1 MPKILQHRRGST
13 TVINALAGAD
23 GELFVDT
30 SKATLVVMNG
40 VVLGGSPL
48 ATETFVTSALARV
61 ATSVTLGT
69 VKIDTTS
76 IVISSGTISV
86 PVGTTAVTGILRPD
100 GTSVVVS
107 SGVIS
112 VTRTFTTSISVSGSV
127 VMTSPFMFR
136 NRLINGNFQFW
147 QRGITTAT
155 TATYLADRWIA
166 QNISTQLQ
174 STVVPLAAFPF
185 SLEFGGTT
193 ATFPYIAQRLE
204 PIEAASLVSS
214 ELTISFWAQNTS
226 GNSNLYVELAYPQT
240 TSVYTSTMVTFG
252 ATQLANPPTVSS
264 WGYYT
269 FTWSSSLMTTA
280 LAQGLEVRIV
290 RDNTGPCTT
299 RVTGIQLE
307 SGGAAT
313 PFERLPVQQQLALCQ
328 RYFQILIP
336 KATDNGIPVTRYAA
350 TGFQIPFYL
359 PVTMRSIKPVISV
372 DVAGIRVVGYDT
384 AFNTPTVVTGTGIVL
399 NTFPSGNLL
408 DISITHGSL
417 AGTLVHT
424 SMDTLLCTVDMTV
437 AAEL

>member
-1 MPKILQHRRGST
+1 MSKTLQFRRGST
-13 TVINALAGAD
+13 TLINTLSGAD

-30 SKATLVVMNG
+30 SKATVVVMNG

-61 ATSVTLGT
+61 ATSATLGT
-69 VKIDTTS
+69 VRIDTTS

-86 PVGTTAVTGILRPD
+86 PVATTAVTGILRPD

-112 VTRTFTTSISVSGSV
+112 VTRNFTTSFAVSGTV
-127 VMTSPFMFR
+127 VMSSPFMFR

-147 QRGITTAT
+147 QRGTTTAT

-174 STVVPLAAFPF
+174 STDVPLAAFPF
-185 SLEFGGTT
+185 SVEFGGTT

-204 PIEAASLVSS
+204 PIEAANLVSS
-214 ELTISFWAQNTS
+214 ELTISFWAKNTS
-226 GNSNLYVELAYPQT
+226 GNSTLYVELAYPQT
-240 TSVYTSTMVTFG
+240 TSVYTSTMVSFG

-299 RVTGIQLE
+299 RVTGVQLE

-328 RYFQILIP
+328 RYFQRIP
-336 KATDNGIPVTRYAA
+336 DAA
-350 TGFQIPFYL
+350 ESSNYSL
-359 PVTMRSIKPVISV
+359 LW
-372 DVAGIRVVGYDT
+372 
-384 AFNTPTVVTGTGIVL
+384 VVTGNRAALPILPT
-399 NTFPSGNLL
+399 PMRASP
-408 DISITHGSL
+408 SITHFSTGGLGGQATEFSAGTNLVVSGINGSL
-417 AGTLVHT
+417 GERISNRTGGGYIQFT
-424 SMDTLLCTVDMTV
+424 STPANPILHIARYD
-437 AAEL
+437 AEL

>member
-1 MPKILQHRRGST
+1 MSKTLQFRRGST
-13 TVINALAGAD
+13 TLINTLSGAD

-30 SKATLVVMNG
+30 SKATVVVMNG

-61 ATSVTLGT
+61 ATSATLGT
-69 VKIDTTS
+69 VRIDTTS

-86 PVGTTAVTGILRPD
+86 PVATTAVTGILRPD

-107 SGVIS
+107 SGLIS

-127 VMTSPFMFR
+127 VMSSPFMFR

-147 QRGITTAT
+147 QRGTTTST
-155 TATYLADRWIA
+155 TGTYLADRWIA

-174 STVVPLAAFPF
+174 STDVPLAAFPF
-185 SLEFGGTT
+185 SIEFGGTT

-204 PIEAASLVSS
+204 PIEAANLIGT
-214 ELTISFWAQNTS
+214 ELTISFWAKNTS
-226 GNSNLYVELAYPQT
+226 GNSTLYVELSYPQT
-240 TSVYTSTMVTFG
+240 TSVYTSTMVSFG

-328 RYFQILIP
+328 RYYHQGG
-336 KATDNGIPVTRYAA
+336 NGAPGIFNGVTTARYSVM
-350 TGFQIPFYL
+350 L
-359 PVTMRSIKPVISV
+359 PVTMRTVPVT
-372 DVAGIRVVGYDT
+372 T
-384 AFNTPTVVTGTGIVL
+384 AIAAPIIINPTVAEQQTGSQSTGFSITGFGASVSYSVAQIQLGGFTSGADGRATTLL
-399 NTFPSGNLL
+399 NTA
-408 DISITHGSL
+408 L
-417 AGTLVHT
+417 AF
-424 SMDTLLCTVDMTV
+424 S
-437 AAEL
+437 AEL